1 MDIMDEQKLI
11 DNINKRKKLLTD
23 IQFNTDIE
31 IQNLTEEMQKD
42 YQRVVCLENKAQK
55 MKRKTLR
62 AIRKEIEEQQKL
74 LKQYEQIRY
83 RSMVLKVMPKVPVI
97 KNVIAAF
104 IVGGIIC
111 SIGQIIL
118 NAFTIK
124 GFTDVQAAA
133 GTSGILVFLGALL
146 TGLGIY
152 DELGKFAGAGSIVPI
167 TGFANSIT
175 SPALEFKREGYIYG
189 IGAKVFV
196 IAGPVLL
203 YGTLVSIIVG
213 LIFFITL

>member
-1 MDIMDEQKLI
+1 
-11 DNINKRKKLLTD
+11 
-23 IQFNTDIE
+23 
-31 IQNLTEEMQKD
+31 
-42 YQRVVCLENKAQK
+42 
-55 MKRKTLR
+55 
-62 AIRKEIEEQQKL
+62 
-74 LKQYEQIRY
+74 
-83 RSMVLKVMPKVPVI
+83 MVLKVMPKVPVI

-203 YGTLVSIIVG
+203 YGTLASIIVG

>member
-1 MDIMDEQKLI
+1 MDEQKLI

-97 KNVIAAF
+97 KNVVAAF

-203 YGTLVSIIVG
+203 YGTLASIIVG

>member
-203 YGTLVSIIVG
+203 YGTLASIIVG

>member
-1 MDIMDEQKLI
+1 MKEQLI
-11 DNINKRKKLLTD
+11 ANINDRKKLLTD

-31 IQNLTEEMQKD
+31 IQFLTEAMQKD
-42 YQRVVCLENKAQK
+42 HQSIVCMENKAHK
-55 MKRKTLR
+55 TERKELR

-74 LKQYEQIRY
+74 LKQYEQTRY
-83 RSMVLKVMPKVPVI
+83 RGMVLKAMPKTPIV
-97 KNVIAAF
+97 KNVFAAF

-118 NAFTIK
+118 NTFTLN
-124 GFTDVQAAA
+124 GFTDAQATGA
-133 GTSGILVFLGALL
+133 TSGVLVFLGALL
-146 TGLGIY
+146 TGLGVY
-152 DELGKFAGAGSIVPI
+152 DKIGKFAGAGSIVPI

-189 IGAKVFV
+189 VGAKVFT

-213 LIFFITL
+213 LIYFITL

>member
-1 MDIMDEQKLI
+1 MDEQKLI

-203 YGTLVSIIVG
+203 YGTLASIIVG

>member
-1 MDIMDEQKLI
+1 
-11 DNINKRKKLLTD
+11 
-23 IQFNTDIE
+23 
-31 IQNLTEEMQKD
+31 
-42 YQRVVCLENKAQK
+42 

-203 YGTLVSIIVG
+203 YGTLASIIVG